1 MNANLLREVEDIH
14 TRTFGRGAR
23 TIGVTSPQTK
33 SGVSTL
39 AKSLAKR
46 CALSGQK
53 SLLMDISRGPDNP
66 FIPDHSNLISKV
78 DNRYG
83 SSGPEIWQTQDGYD
97 ILAITPTEKDKYRFR
112 DARDLQEMLKSE
124 LEAYEQIV
132 VDLSHVPDNETASVP
147 GGVGAAACDAVVLV
161 CRTYAVTRASMEAAV
176 KSLANHNA
184 KIAGL
189 VMNDQNAP
197 TMAHEMLHELGRM
210 QWFLPRGIRN
220 FIEKKITDNKVLNT
234 KL

>member
-1 MNANLLREVEDIH
+1 MNASLLREVEDIH

-23 TIGVTSPQTK
+23 TIGVTSPQIQ

-53 SLLMDISRGPDNP
+53 SLLMDISRGADNP
-66 FIPDHSNLISKV
+66 FDPKDANLISKTSK
-78 DNRYG
+78 G
-83 SSGPEIWQTQDGYD
+83 QKIWRTREGYD
-97 ILAITPTEKDKYRFR
+97 VLAINPSESDKYRFR
-112 DARDLQEMLKSE
+112 DARDLQELLKSE
-124 LEAYEQIV
+124 LDGYQQIV
-132 VDLSHVPDNETASVP
+132 VDLSDVPNTENASVP
-147 GGVGAAACDAVVLV
+147 GGVGAGECDAVVLV
-161 CRTYAVTRASMEAAV
+161 CRTYAVTRAAVEGAV

-189 VMNDQNAP
+189 VMNDQDAP
-197 TMAHEMLHELGRM
+197 TMAQEMLKELNRF
-210 QWFLPRGIRN
+210 QWLMPKGIRN
-220 FIEKKITDNKVLNT
+220 FIEKKITANKVLNT

>member
-1 MNANLLREVEDIH
+1 MSANLLREVEDIH

-23 TIGVTSPQTK
+23 TIGITSPQTQ

-66 FIPDHSNLISKV
+66 FIPDQSSLISKTS
-78 DNRYG
+78 NG
-83 SSGPEIWQTQDGYD
+83 QEIWSTNEGYD
-97 ILAITPTEKDKYRFR
+97 VLAINPSESDKYRFR

-124 LEAYEQIV
+124 LEGYEQIV
-132 VDLSHVPDNETASVP
+132 IDLSDVPNTENASVP
-147 GGVGAAACDAVVLV
+147 SGVGAAACDAVVLV
-161 CRTYAVTRASMEAAV
+161 CRTYAVTRAAVEGAV

-189 VMNDQNAP
+189 VMNDQDAP
-197 TMAHEMLHELGRM
+197 TMAQEILHEVNRL
-210 QWFLPRGIRN
+210 QWFLPKGIRN
-220 FIEKKITDNKVLNT
+220 YIEKKIIANKVLNT